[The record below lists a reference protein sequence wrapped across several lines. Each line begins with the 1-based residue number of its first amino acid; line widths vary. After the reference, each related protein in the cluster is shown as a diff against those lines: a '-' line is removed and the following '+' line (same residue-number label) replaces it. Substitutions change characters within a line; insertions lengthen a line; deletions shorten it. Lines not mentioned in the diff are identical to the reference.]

1 MELRH
6 LRYFIAVAEAGSMKL
21 AAESRLHTAQPSLSR
36 QIRDLEQE
44 VGAALFVRS
53 VRGVELTAAGRAF
66 LDHARLALTQAEA
79 AAEAARRAAR
89 PAKAIFAVGFL
100 TGQEAAW
107 LAPATRILSD
117 ELPNIEIRVS
127 SGFSVTL
134 AEDLKQGRVDIA
146 FLRHEPDPDLA
157 FKLVL
162 KEPLVAILPRDHRL
176 AAGKTFDPRNLAS
189 ETFIGISEIPRVL
202 RGVVNGYL
210 KRSGVEVTPRFEI
223 DNFTMAMSLVT
234 SERGVALLQNSI
246 EDYLPPSVVISVR
259 KAEQPTV
266 DLMIGYR
273 KENPSPILKTFLS
286 RIDGLKGQAPHSG
299 AKSHGAGPELVTST
313 SCDST
318 SGLRATSDRER
329 PRAAIEQHGAARH
342 QRGAQ
347 GCCPPLEAAVTRGH
361 ARAAVHARVQAPGL
375 SSDLGRSG
383 RRHEGARHRPGP

>member
-36 QIRDLEQE
+36 QMRDLEHE
-44 VGAALFVRS
+44 VGAALFARS

-66 LDHARLALTQAEA
+66 LDHARLSLTQAEA
-79 AAEAARRAAR
+79 AVEAARRAAR
-89 PAKAIFAVGFL
+89 PAKPTFAVGFL

-107 LAPATRILSD
+107 LTRATRILSD

-162 KEPLVAILPRDHRL
+162 QEPLVAILPRTHRL
-176 AAGKTFDPRNLAS
+176 AARKTLDPLDLAG

-202 RGVVNGYL
+202 RGAVNGYL
-210 KRSGVEVTPRFEI
+210 KRSGVKVTPRFGI
-223 DNFTMAMSLVT
+223 DNFAMAMSLVT
-234 SERGVALLQNSI
+234 SERGVALLPISI
-246 EDYLPPSVVISVR
+246 EDYLPPSIVSR
-259 KAEQPTV
+259 RLKGEQPTV

-273 KENPSPILKTFLS
+273 KDNASPILKTFLS
-286 RIDGLKGQAPHSG
+286 RIDGLIDQAPRSG
-299 AKSHGAGPELVTST
+299 AK
-313 SCDST
+313 
-318 SGLRATSDRER
+318 
-329 PRAAIEQHGAARH
+329 
-342 QRGAQ
+342 
-347 GCCPPLEAAVTRGH
+347 
-361 ARAAVHARVQAPGL
+361 
-375 SSDLGRSG
+375 
-383 RRHEGARHRPGP
+383 

>member
-36 QIRDLEQE
+36 QMRDLEQE

-79 AAEAARRAAR
+79 ALEAARRAAR

-107 LAPATRILSD
+107 LAHATRILSD
-117 ELPNIEIRVS
+117 ELPKIEIRVS

-176 AAGKTFDPRNLAS
+176 AANKTVDPRNLAG

-202 RGVVNGYL
+202 RGAVNGYL
-210 KRSGVEVTPRFEI
+210 KRSGVKVAPRFEI
-223 DNFTMAMSLVT
+223 DNFAMAMSLVT
-234 SERGVALLQNSI
+234 SVRGVALLPISI
-246 EDYLPPSVVISVR
+246 EAYLPPSIVSR
-259 KAEQPTV
+259 RLKGEQPTV

-273 KENPSPILKTFLS
+273 KGNSSPILKTFLS
-286 RIDGLKGQAPHSG
+286 RIDGLIGRTPRSR
-299 AKSHGAGPELVTST
+299 AK
-313 SCDST
+313 
-318 SGLRATSDRER
+318 
-329 PRAAIEQHGAARH
+329 
-342 QRGAQ
+342 
-347 GCCPPLEAAVTRGH
+347 
-361 ARAAVHARVQAPGL
+361 
-375 SSDLGRSG
+375 
-383 RRHEGARHRPGP
+383 